1 MMYKELRAIIDAL
14 ESAHRASVGNSN
26 NPHETARLF
35 IRSVGAETAAQ
46 CVAAMVRRSSWD
58 GRISRTA
65 KDWAASVALSTDW
78 ERRVDDAYSD
88 AIHMAHLSQIAEA
101 MPKELEMCA
110 AETQQEDEPDTK
122 TITLTLTPTEARRI
136 LRAVKARGLYW
147 TAPEQVRRNEDAGR
161 IRDTYRDTAR
171 MLEAQMGAQGVNP

>member
-1 MMYKELRAIIDAL
+1 MTYKELRAIIDAL
-14 ESAHRASVGNSN
+14 ENAHRASVGNSN
-26 NPHETARLF
+26 NPRETARLF
-35 IRSVGAETAAQ
+35 IRAVGAETAAQ

-65 KDWAASVALSTDW
+65 KDWSASVAPAADW
-78 ERRVDDAYSD
+78 DRLEDNAYSD

-110 AETQQEDEPDTK
+110 AERQQEERDTE
-122 TITLTLTPTEARRI
+122 TVTLTLTPEEARRI
-136 LRAVKARGLYW
+136 LRAVKSRSLYW
-147 TAPEQVRRNEDAGR
+147 TAPERVRRNEDAGR

-171 MLEAQMGAQGVNP
+171 MLEAQMGAQGVKP